1 MPTDSIKRHLAAI
14 VAADVVGYSRLMGV
28 NEKGTLLGL
37 RRHRA
42 ELIDALIAAYK
53 GTIVKTTGD
62 GLLLTFPSVVE
73 AVSCAVACNTAWRS
87 VTRIFPSTAAS
98 SFASA

>member
-1 MPTDSIKRHLAAI
+1 MPGHSIRDFDLLPTDSIKRHLAAI

-42 ELIDALIAAYK
+42 
-53 GTIVKTTGD
+53 
-62 GLLLTFPSVVE
+62 
-73 AVSCAVACNTAWRS
+73 
-87 VTRIFPSTAAS
+87 
-98 SFASA
+98 